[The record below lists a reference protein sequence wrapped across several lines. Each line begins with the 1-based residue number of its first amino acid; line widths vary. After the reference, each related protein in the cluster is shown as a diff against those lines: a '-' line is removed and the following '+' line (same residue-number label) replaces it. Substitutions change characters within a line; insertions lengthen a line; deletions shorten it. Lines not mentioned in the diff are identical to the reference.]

1 MDVKQRCLVGTQ
13 QGVKAAEVCGEVLRR
28 RLAYV
33 PYAKGENESRE
44 RRLLALLDRSKNVA
58 RALLC
63 HPFEPNQLCVIELVK
78 VGRRMHDAVIYQLI
92 DELVAQSLDIERAP
106 PGKMQQRLLPLRRT
120 DQTTGAAR
128 NRFVWQPL
136 DCRTAFRAL
145 RRHYERLRMRGSLFD
160 EHTDDFRNDVAR
172 AAHDQRLADATILAP
187 HL

>member
-1 MDVKQRCLVGTQ
+1 MVSLGEEVGDGFRKHRPDIMDVKQRCLVGTH
-13 QGVKAAEVCGEVLRR
+13 QGVKAAEVCGEVFRR
-28 RLAYV
+28 RLADV

-120 DQTTGAAR
+120 DQTPGA
-128 NRFVWQPL
+128 
-136 DCRTAFRAL
+136 
-145 RRHYERLRMRGSLFD
+145 
-160 EHTDDFRNDVAR
+160 
-172 AAHDQRLADATILAP
+172 
-187 HL
+187 